1 MFGIE
6 SYKNKDELLEEQ
18 YKAKYLKYKQKY
30 LELSQTGGFLSGVGK
45 YAILTTETKAK
56 ELIDLF
62 KKCQQSQ
69 GSSDPFNVEL
79 GSDLLGNLNV
89 TYNIDF
95 NDNNKKNELD
105 TLIENKKAE
114 FSTLINSEKTKFNKI
129 IDNKRNE
136 LDTLIEN
143 KKAEFSTLINSEK
156 TKFNKIIDN
165 KRNEYTKLF
174 KDFYIQCINPS
185 EDLIKSTL
193 HDNAYIIKQGPKQQ
207 EAHLIISNTKID
219 LLKKGVSKAI
229 SQQQTPHTFENTQ
242 KVTAT
247 QNKVPFT
254 DIAAIPAIKN
264 SINNAN
270 ANRAKKTELTH
281 YVIINMTEEGMIGRK
296 KTIISLESTEPV
308 SI

>member
-114 FSTLINSEKTKFNKI
+114 FSTLINSE
-129 IDNKRNE
+129 R
-136 LDTLIEN
+136 
-143 KKAEFSTLINSEK
+143 

>member
-30 LELSQTGGFLSGVGK
+30 LELSQTGGFHSGVGK

-69 GSSDPFNVEL
+69 GSSDPLNVEI
-79 GSDLLGNLNV
+79 GSDLSGNLKV

-105 TLIENKKAE
+105 TLIANKQAE
-114 FSTLINSEKTKFNKI
+114 FSTLINSEKTKFDKI
-129 IDNKRNE
+129 M
-136 LDTLIEN
+136 
-143 KKAEFSTLINSEK
+143 
-156 TKFNKIIDN
+156 DN

-174 KDFYIQCINPS
+174 KDFYLQCINPS
-185 EDLIKSTL
+185 EDVIKSTL

-207 EAHLIISNTKID
+207 EVKLIISDSMTD
-219 LLKKGVSKAI
+219 LLKKRMNKMTNKSTGFSF
-229 SQQQTPHTFENTQ
+229 QNTQ
-242 KVTAT
+242 TVTAA

-254 DIAAIPAIKN
+254 GIEAIPAIRN

-270 ANRAKKTELTH
+270 VTRQTKTELTH
-281 YVIINMTEEGMIGRK
+281 YVIINITEEGMIGRK

-308 SI
+308 LIQ

>member
-30 LELSQTGGFLSGVGK
+30 LELSQTGGFHSGVGK

-69 GSSDPFNVEL
+69 GSSDPLNVEI
-79 GSDLLGNLNV
+79 GSDLSGNLKV

-105 TLIENKKAE
+105 TLIANKQAE
-114 FSTLINSEKTKFNKI
+114 FSTLINSEKTKFDKI
-129 IDNKRNE
+129 M
-136 LDTLIEN
+136 
-143 KKAEFSTLINSEK
+143 
-156 TKFNKIIDN
+156 DN

-174 KDFYIQCINPS
+174 KDFYLQCINPS
-185 EDLIKSTL
+185 EDVIKSTL
-193 HDNAYIIKQGPKQQ
+193 HDNAYIIKQGPTQK
-207 EAHLIISNTKID
+207 EVNLIISDSKTA
-219 LLKKGVSKAI
+219 LLMKGL
-229 SQQQTPHTFENTQ
+229 N
-242 KVTAT
+242 KVTNRMTNKSTDYSFQNTRTVTAS

-254 DIAAIPAIKN
+254 GIEAIPAIRN

-270 ANRAKKTELTH
+270 VTRQTKTELTH
-281 YVIINMTEEGMIGRK
+281 YVIINITEEGMIGRK

-308 SI
+308 LIQ

>member
-95 NDNNKKNELD
+95 NDNNKK
-105 TLIENKKAE
+105 
-114 FSTLINSEKTKFNKI
+114 
-129 IDNKRNE
+129 NE

>member
-30 LELSQTGGFLSGVGK
+30 LELSQTGGFHSGVGK

-69 GSSDPFNVEL
+69 GSSDPFNIEI
-79 GSDLLGNLNV
+79 GSDLSGNLKV

-105 TLIENKKAE
+105 TLIANKQAE
-114 FSTLINSEKTKFNKI
+114 FSTLINSEKTKF
-129 IDNKRNE
+129 D
-136 LDTLIEN
+136 
-143 KKAEFSTLINSEK
+143 
-156 TKFNKIIDN
+156 KIIDN

-174 KDFYIQCINPS
+174 KDFYLQCINPS
-185 EDLIKSTL
+185 EEVIKSTL

-207 EAHLIISNTKID
+207 EVKLIISDSMTD
-219 LLKKGVSKAI
+219 LLKKRMNKVTNKSTGFSF
-229 SQQQTPHTFENTQ
+229 QNTQ
-242 KVTAT
+242 TVTAS

-254 DIAAIPAIKN
+254 GIEAIPAIKN
-264 SINNAN
+264 SINTAN
-270 ANRAKKTELTH
+270 VLRATKTELTH
-281 YVIINMTEEGMIGRK
+281 YVIINITEEGMIGRK

-308 SI
+308 LIQ